1 MDITTKRL
9 KEIIMEE
16 LQEEIELQ
24 ELYFPFF
31 GGKLPEEEVVIR
43 RKQLQAIVDAANELD
58 GEAEAR
64 FKDYY
69 SRSLA
74 SEEEADSPFLGNQ
87 IEAGMLGQQLQ
98 VLRKLMRKRHK
109 KQEAQTA
116 MNIFDQTADHISKQ
130 LGGIPAEIAAEKAAE
145 SKRKEQ
151 VARDKAEREREID
164 RGAEE
169 ERRQGYID
177 HSTGAFGAG
186 SGLKKS
192 RSGSSQSHR
201 VNPGFAG
208 SGNMGYGESID
219 RNGKSIGD
227 HKMNITKKRLKEII
241 HEEIEEATKGSLSG
255 AAAQLDR
262 EAGVELSPEQK
273 KQLAYL
279 LGKRGKQFS
288 PDPVKRNRQI
298 NYWIDLIK
306 KRGEK
311 NLDVTPSYIDDEDDM
326 KAIGENIISVL
337 TLMKEGVVDMD
348 GETIVTG
355 PDGDASPL
363 ARAGARQDDLQTTM
377 MKAAMEIQKNQPQKA
392 YETLLRALAAAGI
405 EDEERLPGLGDELNE
420 MYAGYSRS
428 RGGARGSSYSGFPPA
443 DARKLAMRLAAMS
456 RNRSLSYGDEKA
468 LNAYVGKQ
476 KYSTSREAKED
487 IIKYLVGQ
495 RFGNR
500 ADYR

>member
-16 LQEEIELQ
+16 IASNLTNEDQGQFLRGASGGGGDRIKSRDIQVKADGTFTAALQSKAFDGEIEAS
-24 ELYFPFF
+24 
-31 GGKLPEEEVVIR
+31 GKLD
-43 RKQLQAIVDAANELD
+43 DATVAALRDAN
-58 GEAEAR
+58 A
-64 FKDYY
+64 
-69 SRSLA
+69 
-74 SEEEADSPFLGNQ
+74 
-87 IEAGMLGQQLQ
+87 IEAAGLSQGQEGMLGILDQI
-98 VLRKLMRKRHK
+98 
-109 KQEAQTA
+109 KQAYKEAG
-116 MNIFDQTADHISKQ
+116 KE
-130 LGGIPAEIAAEKAAE
+130 PAP
-145 SKRKEQ
+145 Q
-151 VARDKAEREREID
+151 VAEMEQAIREQGENARD
-164 RGAEE
+164 
-169 ERRQGYID
+169 
-177 HSTGAFGAG
+177 HV
-186 SGLKKS
+186 KS
-192 RSGSSQSHR
+192 
-201 VNPGFAG
+201 
-208 SGNMGYGESID
+208 
-219 RNGKSIGD
+219 
-227 HKMNITKKRLKEII
+227 NITNYWNALLKHHQKTGDRLPHAVTSRFNYLNTYITSSDFPVNESLTKFTKKDLARII

-337 TLMKEGVVDMD
+337 TLMKEGGVVDMD

-420 MYAGYSRS
+420 MYAGYSHS

>member
-1 MDITTKRL
+1 
-9 KEIIMEE
+9 
-16 LQEEIELQ
+16 
-24 ELYFPFF
+24 
-31 GGKLPEEEVVIR
+31 
-43 RKQLQAIVDAANELD
+43 
-58 GEAEAR
+58 
-64 FKDYY
+64 
-69 SRSLA
+69 
-74 SEEEADSPFLGNQ
+74 
-87 IEAGMLGQQLQ
+87 
-98 VLRKLMRKRHK
+98 
-109 KQEAQTA
+109 
-116 MNIFDQTADHISKQ
+116 
-130 LGGIPAEIAAEKAAE
+130 
-145 SKRKEQ
+145 
-151 VARDKAEREREID
+151 
-164 RGAEE
+164 
-169 ERRQGYID
+169 
-177 HSTGAFGAG
+177 
-186 SGLKKS
+186 
-192 RSGSSQSHR
+192 
-201 VNPGFAG
+201 
-208 SGNMGYGESID
+208 
-219 RNGKSIGD
+219 
-227 HKMNITKKRLKEII
+227 MNITKKRLKEII

-326 KAIGENIISVL
+326 KAIGEKIISVL
-337 TLMKEGVVDMD
+337 TLMKEGGVVDMD

-420 MYAGYSRS
+420 MYAGYSHS